1 MSEIIVLT
9 STELERLISSTVE
22 KTINACMTKITS
34 NEPEMLL
41 TKNKVRQMM
50 KIGHIKMNQLF
61 VEGKLIMHDDGRILK
76 SSVDNYLKMC

>member
-9 STELERLISSTVE
+9 PTELERLISSTVE

-50 KIGHIKMNQLF
+50 KIGHIKMNQLL
-61 VEGKLIMHDDGRILK
+61 VEGKLTMHNDGRILK
-76 SSVDNYLKMC
+76 SSVDKYVKMC